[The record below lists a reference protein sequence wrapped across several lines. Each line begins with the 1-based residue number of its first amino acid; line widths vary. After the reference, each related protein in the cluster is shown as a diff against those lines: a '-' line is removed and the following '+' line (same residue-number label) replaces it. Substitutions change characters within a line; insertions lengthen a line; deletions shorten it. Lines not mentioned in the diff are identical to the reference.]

1 MLLKQIGAGMIFAG
15 IVFGVLAMNVARITH
30 FHGWLYEFWP
40 LIMFLF
46 FVVGATIGVAGM
58 IASVIQRRRKNSN

>member
-1 MLLKQIGAGMIFAG
+1 MLLKQIGAGIIVAG

-30 FHGWLYEFWP
+30 SHGWFYKFGP

-58 IASVIQRRRKNSN
+58 IANAIQGRRKNRD